1 MWCKHSKSLVVYPEE
16 RVVDINGHQIHREWT
31 ESESRVFE
39 SHLQDGAGVAVT
51 LGVLA
56 APAFQ
61 YSILSNEAKQ
71 AP

>member
-16 RVVDINGHQIHREWT
+16 GVVDIRYHQIHREWT
-31 ESESRVFE
+31 ESESRV
-39 SHLQDGAGVAVT
+39 SSSNLQDGAGVAVT

>member
-16 RVVDINGHQIHREWT
+16 RVVDIRYIGNGR
-31 ESESRVFE
+31 SLKVE

>member
-1 MWCKHSKSLVVYPEE
+1 MWTSDTDFHGRSLKV
-16 RVVDINGHQIHREWT
+16 
-31 ESESRVFE
+31 E